1 MILYGTNNNYKIT
14 NNNMNQNEF
23 IAKEFLATRENRQR
37 IIDQNIKLIEYYKA
51 KIEELEVANEAEQR
65 QIDILDKHL
74 EGDFKQSTK
83 TPDITAPA
91 SLIKT
96 SGLTAQ
102 ATQPIAVTD
111 NILHIN
117 ANYTEAILK
126 VLTYAVKPISVNT
139 IIKRVFNDGKVPVKQ
154 NITEIF
160 TRSLNKLI
168 KQGKVGVNNPD
179 GVFAEYFYIKK
190 LRETTVKKYEGIK
203 NCIFDI
209 LVTEPEGLGITK
221 IIELL
226 VDRFNYSKH
235 INKEV
240 YMILSNLIDDN
251 IIEHASNNTSKHK
264 KYRLVN

>member
-1 MILYGTNNNYKIT
+1 
-14 NNNMNQNEF
+14 MNQNEL
-23 IAKEFLATRENRQR
+23 IAKEFLATRDNRQR
-37 IIDQNIKLIEYYKA
+37 IIDQNIKLIEYYNA
-51 KIEELEVANEAEQR
+51 KIEELEVANDAEQK
-65 QIDILDKHL
+65 QIDILDKYL

-83 TPDITAPA
+83 IPDISAPV

-96 SGLTAQ
+96 VTNNAQ
-102 ATQPIAVTD
+102 LIAVSD
-111 NILHIN
+111 NSTIHVN

-160 TRSLNKLI
+160 TRSLDRLI

-209 LVTEPEGLGITK
+209 LVTEPNGLGITK

-251 IIEHASNNTSKHK
+251 IIQYASNNTNKHK
-264 KYRLVN
+264 KYCLVN